1 MQPVTD
7 VLFFS
12 SRVLALYR
20 CTRNKEYKRLMCI
33 KEVRNGE
40 VMLPHHVNSQIIP
53 VDLGIVFRE
62 NAKIPETGTVS
73 SEKDKT

>member
-1 MQPVTD
+1 
-7 VLFFS
+7 
-12 SRVLALYR
+12 
-20 CTRNKEYKRLMCI
+20 
-33 KEVRNGE
+33 
-40 VMLPHHVNSQIIP
+40 MLSHHVNSQIIP